1 MCVKFASD
9 DQLEHVIMF
18 LDDRLYYR
26 VQGSTGAPAPVCG
39 LYSERTI

>member
-26 VQGSTGAPAPVCG
+26 VIVIPFMS
-39 LYSERTI
+39 L